1 VHGRCSCLLSSRSNT
16 HSLSTQLNSPWNHPV
31 FCYIMCAR
39 DLQRDSCGFSR
50 YLLSSTDENI
60 FGLDSEG
67 LAVCKGRRDPVKNI
81 LSLCHFRIVTIIKGS
96 NYIYI
101 YIHIFEPEDEGT
113 RFIRSVGIYV
123 LNYRGADKS
132 LALRGGE
139 TSSEACQGHARFK
152 QNRDAS
158 CHQVS
163 FLARQGAEGNSRH
176 SDRNIS
182 LFPS

>member
-1 VHGRCSCLLSSRSNT
+1 MHGRCSCLLSSRSNT

-67 LAVCKGRRDPVKNI
+67 LAVCKGRRDPVKNM
-81 LSLCHFRIVTIIKGS
+81 
-96 NYIYI
+96 
-101 YIHIFEPEDEGT
+101 
-113 RFIRSVGIYV
+113 
-123 LNYRGADKS
+123 
-132 LALRGGE
+132 E